1 MGRRAVQCYLV
12 VDWVNPQWLRFQRQL
27 LDHLR
32 AVVTGEA
39 TATDLV
45 VVVVGSGR
53 GGGEEVDVV
62 HVGHSK
68 HGGGVAH

>member
-1 MGRRAVQCYLV
+1 MGRSVVQFYLV

-45 VVVVGSGR
+45 VVGSGR

-62 HVGHSK
+62 HVGHPEN
-68 HGGGVAH
+68 GGGVAH